1 MGAAEMLREM
11 AKQEFREELA
21 RFQDD
26 ELEFML
32 HARIKALQS
41 RFCTYQRLK
50 KKEIRNA
57 KRTVKA

>member
-11 AKQEFREELA
+11 AKQEFREDLA

-26 ELEFML
+26 ELELML

-41 RFCTYQRLK
+41 SFYKYQRLK
-50 KKEIRNA
+50 KKEIRNT
-57 KRTVKA
+57 KRR